1 MINST
6 PLVTIA
12 VVTYNSS
19 QTILET
25 LESVKEQTYKNIE
38 LIISDDCSSDNTSG
52 FKKMPFF
59 FKRANYL
66 NILLIQELQKIVIE
80 HTENQMEN
88 G

>member
-1 MINST
+1 MIAHLT
-6 PLVTIA
+6 
-12 VVTYNSS
+12 
-19 QTILET
+19 T
-25 LESVKEQTYKNIE
+25 LLIFVK
-38 LIISDDCSSDNTSG
+38 SG

>member
-1 MINST
+1 MMINST

-38 LIISDDCSSDNTSG
+38 LIISDDCSSDNTTDICQ
-52 FKKMPFF
+52 KW
-59 FKRANYL
+59 
-66 NILLIQELQKIVIE
+66 LQKNAIFFSNVQI
-80 HTENQMEN
+80 T
-88 G
+88 